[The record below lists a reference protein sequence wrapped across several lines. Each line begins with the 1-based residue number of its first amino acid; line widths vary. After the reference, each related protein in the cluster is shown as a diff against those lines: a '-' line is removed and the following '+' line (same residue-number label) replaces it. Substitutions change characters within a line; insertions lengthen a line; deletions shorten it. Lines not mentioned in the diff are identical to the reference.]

1 MLRLFKRMAWMGVLA
16 AGLPAAQAFSL
27 IGPFN
32 ETWQVADLGYNI
44 NGDLGG
50 PKNIGEDYR
59 RNVPVQYY
67 AFDETFLDYFGSKGV
82 AAVDQAFAILNNL
95 KPVSSY
101 SPDLSEVPLEA
112 QRFNHTAAALNLID
126 LKSMTLAIMMEQMG
140 LADPI
145 RYTWTL
151 HDRVVGANCPV
162 GNEYLVTKRNLAML
176 PSNLDQLQYSSYV
189 NNVLFSYYI
198 QEFCANPP
206 PGLPL
211 SDAVEIPVDVRANAA
226 RYTPVASFQF
236 NSLLPGAFYT
246 GLTRDDVAGLR
257 YLLRTGHVHWEE
269 VPANSAVFVPSNAP
283 ALLVTSNLTLLA
295 AQSLTND
302 DAGLTAIYPGLVIV
316 PGSTIT
322 SFSNVATA
330 NVSAYYVNSTFD
342 PAGTPPSHLV
352 YTTNYTTNVM
362 TVYRRSFANVV
373 TNSYL
378 PVGFVTT
385 IDTNMV
391 VSTFDPPG
399 VSKTNSVTKTTLTSM
414 VSGDFYIFPTNLC
427 DFQILSNVL
436 TTAVAITNAN
446 TLVATNVPT
455 NAISGTYL
463 LSRTTITWFTNHT
476 LAYLAVN
483 CVNSEPGLRRGIE
496 KVTFVKTAF
505 DSMLGKFYIPQTSY
519 FTMTTV
525 TNSTNWV
532 RKYQRIATEPD
543 YLFTAADMMPGPAA
557 AVYSGA
563 EVLRGIN
570 FNVSNVLP
578 GLAGPGIIES
588 LGSNSPIVFNKS
600 GPIFYNVVTNGDWFL
615 EKPLSRQ
622 FMWASFDSST
632 NPPVVYPNGT
642 SIAAIESQ
650 MMMQVT
656 STTLPPGRVGMSYT
670 TQLTG
675 TGGSGAP
682 YIWSIESNSPT
693 PPAWLGLTP
702 VPSNGQLSGTPGASD
717 IGPSSFFVRMTDRL
731 DSTSYTVWQVTLTV
745 LP

>member
-1 MLRLFKRMAWMGVLA
+1 MLRLFKRVAWIGVLA

-32 ETWQVADLGYNI
+32 EAWQVADLGYNI

-67 AFDETFLDYFGSKGV
+67 AFDETFLDFFGANGV

-101 SPDLSEVPLEA
+101 SPDLSEIPLEA
-112 QRFNHTAAALNLID
+112 QRINHTAAALNLID
-126 LKSMTLAIMMEQMG
+126 LKSMTLALLMEQLG
-140 LADPI
+140 LADPV
-145 RYTWTL
+145 RYTWAM
-151 HDRVVGANCPV
+151 HDRVSTGNCPD
-162 GNEYLVTKRNLAML
+162 GNEYLVTKRNFAIL

-198 QEFCANPP
+198 REFCANPP

-211 SDAVEIPVDVRANAA
+211 SDAVEIPVDVYVNAA

-236 NSLLPGAFYT
+236 SSLVAGAFYT
-246 GLTRDDVAGLR
+246 SLTRDDVAGLR
-257 YLLRTGHVHWEE
+257 YLLRSGHVHWEE
-269 VPANSAVFVPSNAP
+269 VPANSAVFVPSNSP

-295 AQSLTND
+295 TQSLTND
-302 DAGLTAIYPGLVIV
+302 DAALSALYPGLAIV

-330 NVSAYYVNSTFD
+330 NVSGYYANYPFD
-342 PAGTPPSHLV
+342 PVGTPPHLV
-352 YTTNYTTNVM
+352 YTTNYTTNVIA
-362 TVYRRSFANVV
+362 VYSRSFANVI
-373 TNSYL
+373 TNSYS

-385 IDTNMV
+385 IDTNRV
-391 VSTFDPPG
+391 VPG
-399 VSKTNSVTKTTLTSM
+399 TGPVGFATTNTVTKTMLTNM
-414 VSGDFYIFPTNLC
+414 VTGDFYIFPTNLC

-436 TTAVAITNAN
+436 TTAIAITNAN
-446 TLVATNVPT
+446 TLTVTNVPT
-455 NAISGTYL
+455 NAVSGTYL
-463 LSRTTITWFTNHT
+463 LSRTTLTWFTNHT
-476 LAYLAVN
+476 LAYLAVQ
-483 CVNSEPGLRRGIE
+483 CVSNAPGLRRGIE
-496 KVTFVKTAF
+496 KITFVKTAY
-505 DSMLGKFYIPQTSY
+505 DSMLGKFYIPQTNY

-532 RKYQRIATEPD
+532 QKYLRVATEPD
-543 YLFTAADMMPGPAA
+543 FLFTAADMMPGPAA
-557 AVYSGA
+557 PVNTGSN
-563 EVLRGIN
+563 VLRGIN
-570 FNVSNVLP
+570 FNVSNVLR
-578 GLAGPGIIES
+578 GQAGPGIIES

-600 GPIFYNVVTNGDWFL
+600 GPIFYNYVTNGDWFL
-615 EKPLSRQ
+615 EKPASRR

-642 SIAAIESQ
+642 SIATIESQ
-650 MMMQVT
+650 MLMQVT
-656 STTLPPGRVGMSYT
+656 STTLPPGKVRTAYT

-675 TGGSGAP
+675 TGGSGPPYTWSLAP
-682 YIWSIESNSPT
+682 SSPAL
-693 PPAWLGLTP
+693 PSGLVLTLD
-702 VPSNGQLSGTPGASD
+702 GTLSGTPGTVGTSY
-717 IGPSSFFVRMTDRL
+717 FFVQMTDPIGR
-731 DSTSYTVWQVTLTV
+731 STFWQVTLTV